1 VVIVG
6 VGRGNFDALNDKL
19 RESGIS
25 FCKFR
30 DYPPSSKSQMS
41 SILLSKIPDQVCAFM
56 EATGMNRERLNTLEA
71 QQSRGSIFVEGS
83 DDDMEEQLFGNF

>member
-1 VVIVG
+1 
-6 VGRGNFDALNDKL
+6 
-19 RESGIS
+19 
-25 FCKFR
+25 
-30 DYPPSSKSQMS
+30 MS